1 MNVFVLN
8 CGSSS
13 VKFQIV
19 NTDLDLF
26 ESDQDHVVAKGLI
39 EKVGSKEA
47 VVRFE
52 AEGQP
57 AVRLTEPLLDHRE
70 AILSIKKWMES
81 PTTKINGIQGW
92 QDIHAIGHRVVHGG
106 EKFTKSVLISPDVL
120 KEIEE
125 CTELAPLH
133 NPANLKGIAACTE
146 IFPPDLPQVAIF
158 DTAFH
163 STMPESA
170 YLYALPYEFYT
181 DYKVRSYGFHGTSH
195 RYIAYRY
202 RKITDTPKEKVNVIS
217 LHLGNGSSICAVK
230 NGHSTFNSMGMTPL
244 EGLIM
249 GTRCGDIDPGVI
261 EFLYTKGLGDL
272 PSIMNILQK
281 KSGLL
286 GISGVSNDMRD
297 IEKAAK
303 EGNHRAQLA
312 LDMFAF
318 RTKRYIGSC
327 IAEMGGADAIVFTAG
342 IGENDYLIRQMIC
355 DGMEALGIELDYHLN
370 KLAVNGKCM
379 KISKGKSRVDIYV
392 IPTNEELLLAR
403 DAVRVVRDAPREW

>member
-19 NTDLDLF
+19 NTDLELF
-26 ESDQDHVVAKGLI
+26 EDDLDHVVAKGLI

-47 VVRFE
+47 TYKFE
-52 AEGQP
+52 SEGYEP
-57 AVRLTEPLLDHRE
+57 VTGTEPLTDHKD
-70 AILSIKKWMES
+70 AILCIRKWMES
-81 PTTKINGIQGW
+81 DKTKINGVLGW
-92 QDIHAIGHRVVHGG
+92 HDIHAIGHRVVHGG
-106 EKFTKSVLISPDVL
+106 EKFTKSVLINPEVL
-120 KEIEE
+120 KQVEE

-146 IFPPDLPQVAIF
+146 IFPDHIPQVAIF

-163 STMPESA
+163 STMPEEA
-170 YLYALPYEFYT
+170 YLYAIPYEFYEK
-181 DYKVRSYGFHGTSH
+181 YKIRSYGFHGTSH

-202 RKITDTPKEKVNVIS
+202 RKITDTPKEKVNIIS
-217 LHLGNGSSICAVK
+217 LHLGNGSSICAIK

-249 GTRCGDIDPGVI
+249 GTRCGDLDPGVI
-261 EFLYTKGLGDL
+261 EFLYSKGLGDL
-272 PSIMNILQK
+272 PAIMTILQK
-281 KSGLL
+281 KSGML

-303 EGNHRAQLA
+303 EGNHRAKIA
-312 LDMFAF
+312 LQMFAY
-318 RTKRYIGSC
+318 RTKRYIGGC
-327 IAEMGGADAIVFTAG
+327 LAEMGGADAIVFTAG
-342 IGENDYLIRQMIC
+342 IGENDVIIRQMIC
-355 DGMEALGIELDYHLN
+355 EGMESLGIELDYHLN
-370 KLAVNGKCM
+370 KQAVKGKCM
-379 KISKGKSRVDIYV
+379 KISKEKSLRDIYV

>member
-26 ESDQDHVVAKGLI
+26 EDDLDHVVAKGLI

-47 VVRFE
+47 IFKFE
-52 AEGQP
+52 AEGNEPVQGK
-57 AVRLTEPLLDHRE
+57 EPLLDHKE
-70 AILSIKKWMES
+70 AIQRIRKWMES
-81 PTTKINGIQGW
+81 PETKISGVLGW
-92 QDIHAIGHRVVHGG
+92 NDIHAIGHRVVHGG
-106 EKFTKSVLISPDVL
+106 EQFTKSVLIGPEVL
-120 KEIEE
+120 KKVEE

-146 IFPPDLPQVAIF
+146 IFPSTIPQVAIF
-158 DTAFH
+158 DTAYH
-163 STMPESA
+163 CTMPEEA
-170 YLYALPYEFYT
+170 YLYAIPYEFYEK
-181 DYKVRSYGFHGTSH
+181 YKVRSYGFHGTSH

-202 RKITDTPKEKVNVIS
+202 RKITDTPKDKVDIVS
-217 LHLGNGSSICAVK
+217 LHLGNGSSICAIK

-261 EFLYTKGLGDL
+261 EFLYSKGVGDL
-272 PSIMNILQK
+272 PAIMNILQK
-281 KSGLL
+281 KSGML
-286 GISGVSNDMRD
+286 GISGISNDMRD

-303 EGNHRAQLA
+303 DGNHRALIA
-312 LDMFAF
+312 LKMYAF

-327 IAEMGGADAIVFTAG
+327 LAEMGGADAIVFTAG
-342 IGENDYLIRQMIC
+342 IGENDVIIREMIC
-355 DGMEALGIELDYHLN
+355 EGLESLGIELDYHLN
-370 KLAVNGKCM
+370 KQAFKGKCM
-379 KISKGKSRVDIYV
+379 KISKEKSPMDIYV

>member
-19 NTDLDLF
+19 NTDLELF
-26 ESDQDHVVAKGLI
+26 EGDLDHVVAKGLI
-39 EKVGSKEA
+39 EKVGSKESIFK
-47 VVRFE
+47 FE
-52 AEGQP
+52 SEGYEL
-57 AVRLTEPLLDHRE
+57 VTGTEPLADHRE
-70 AILSIKKWMES
+70 AILRIRKWMES
-81 PTTKINGIQGW
+81 DDTKITGVLGW
-92 QDIHAIGHRVVHGG
+92 HDIHAIGHRVVHGG
-106 EKFTKSVLISPDVL
+106 EKFTKSILINPEVL
-120 KEIEE
+120 KQIEE

-146 IFPPDLPQVAIF
+146 IFPSHIPQVAIF

-163 STMPESA
+163 STMPEEA
-170 YLYALPYEFYT
+170 YLYALPYEFYEK
-181 DYKVRSYGFHGTSH
+181 YKVRSYGFHGTSH

-202 RKITDTPKEKVNVIS
+202 RKITDTPKEKVNIIS
-217 LHLGNGSSICAVK
+217 LHLGNGSSICAIK
-230 NGHSTFNSMGMTPL
+230 NGYSTFNSMGMTPL

-261 EFLYTKGLGDL
+261 EFLYAKGIGDL
-272 PSIMNILQK
+272 PAIMNILQK

-297 IEKAAK
+297 IEKAAI
-303 EGNHRAQLA
+303 EGNHRAKIA
-312 LDMFAF
+312 LQMFAF

-327 IAEMGGADAIVFTAG
+327 LAEMGGADAIVFTAG
-342 IGENDYLIRQMIC
+342 IGENDVIIRQMIC
-355 DGMEALGIELDYHLN
+355 EGMESLGIELDYHLN
-370 KLAVNGKCM
+370 KLAVKGKCM
-379 KISKGKSRVDIYV
+379 KISKEKSPRDIYV

-403 DAVRVVRDAPREW
+403 DAVRVVRDSPREW